1 MWKVNGSS
9 PLCGSGFVYAF
20 VAQLAERCFRKA
32 EVASSRL
39 VESSGS
45 GFIF

>member
-1 MWKVNGSS
+1 MILGC
-9 PLCGSGFVYAF
+9 LLFYAF